1 MQRTLRASDFTL
13 EYVANALA
21 EHGIISDDA
30 RRTAFAREAAQRAR
44 LLREQA
50 NRSGGRA
57 LRRAEL
63 SPIEL
68 IASFGFGDARREG
81 EAVDEDKAARAVS
94 EASGVPYRKIDPL
107 KLDALL
113 ITRTLS
119 RPYARRH
126 AVLPLE
132 KRNGKLVVAAANP
145 FDRELFEN
153 LRGLTGSEIEPVLAA
168 PSDIHRAI
176 AEVYG
181 FRQQIRDAQTQLQGG
196 ATDVGNL

>member
-1 MQRTLRASDFTL
+1 MRAAELTL

-21 EHGIISDDA
+21 QRGVISDDA
-30 RRTAFAREAAQRAR
+30 RRTAFAREAAQRAG

-50 NRSGGRA
+50 SRAGGRS

-68 IASFGFGDARREG
+68 IASFTFADARREG
-81 EAVDEDKAARAVS
+81 ELVDEDKAARAVS

-107 KLDALL
+107 KLDAQL

-132 KRNGKLVVAAANP
+132 RRNGALVIAAANP

-153 LRGLTGSEIEPVLAA
+153 LRGLTGSNIEPVLSS
-168 PSDIHRAI
+168 P
-176 AEVYG
+176 
-181 FRQQIRDAQTQLQGG
+181 
-196 ATDVGNL
+196 